1 MRAVLT
7 RQYVTRP
14 CGDADPQPD
23 AVIDHVRELLDV
35 IRSLDAAGV

>member
-14 CGDADPQPD
+14 DLDGVTPD
-23 AVIDHVRELLDV
+23 AVIDHVRELPAVIARLD
-35 IRSLDAAGV
+35 RGG